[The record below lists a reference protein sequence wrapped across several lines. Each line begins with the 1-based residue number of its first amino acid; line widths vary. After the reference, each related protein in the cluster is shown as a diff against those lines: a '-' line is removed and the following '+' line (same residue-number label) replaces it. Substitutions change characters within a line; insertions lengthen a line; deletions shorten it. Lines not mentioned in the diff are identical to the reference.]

1 MPVEGFKSVTVSEVT
16 YEKLE
21 ELASKNHRSIAQTI
35 EHLLE
40 KVKAEEA

>member
-1 MPVEGFKSVTVSEVT
+1 MPVEGFKSITVNEAT

-21 ELASKNHRSIAQTI
+21 EIANKNHRSIAQTI

-40 KVKAEEA
+40 NCKQEA